1 MPVFWEFLF
10 RTPLPNT
17 NNYFVIRQRD
27 ISIAYQRKEIKRSF
41 LLRKWKISLPFHPGF
56 FLQSGEE
63 EEGGGW
69 IGDWGF
75 KLSCCWIG
83 DNNWWDLIF
92 LNEGKRAGASDFP
105 VQHKKKQLVHI
116 GIGLEENWNSSAG
129 GEVINSIGW
138 VLGGRTA
145 NCLFLR
151 QRETIK
157 RSFEQKFK
165 KKTTNYIF
173 SLKLWLQFRNGARIG
188 ILK

>member
-1 MPVFWEFLF
+1 ME
-10 RTPLPNT
+10 N
-17 NNYFVIRQRD
+17 
-27 ISIAYQRKEIKRSF
+27 IS
-41 LLRKWKISLPFHPGF
+41 PFSARIFSPIGR
-56 FLQSGEE
+56 GR
-63 EEGGGW
+63 GGG

-105 VQHKKKQLVHI
+105 VQHKKKTTCTVYSVHI

-165 KKTTNYIF
+165 KKTKNYIF